1 MLSVTI
7 TEKDGPSTTSTFD
20 KTEVLIGRVKGNDV
34 VLPKTNVS
42 KRHSRIVVKD
52 GKIILIDLKSTNGT
66 FINGRKITGPH
77 VMQEGDKVFIGDFTI
92 EVHEVGGGAAPVQA
106 PIGMPNA
113 APIGMPNAAPMGVPA
128 SAPMGVPASA
138 PMGAPAPAAPAYGGV
153 PNVAPMP
160 AAPNASPLPPSVQPI
175 QNMPSHGPELSPNP
189 NFARPS
195 MSNMS
200 PIGGGAPLGVNSGIN
215 LGDSSIPQLNAP
227 SIGPANISA
236 PSMGG
241 DLSSPMGAGP
251 ALSAPSLSAPQSPSL
266 AGPSAQPLGASRPV
280 GGGSLNKLSPSNEG
294 VIDKSL
300 RLSGSAQAE
309 RSIASSKSLSGGS
322 RQNLNKKDFGAA
334 ALPEDIV
341 VDDARTIET
350 ENWIKAARIVMDKYL
365 TDNDFQMVASQPYP
379 PESDVQDTCYS
390 KLSKCVN
397 SMRSSLSGVN
407 IESLLDFLLKEACGL
422 GAIDSLIDDAEV
434 SAFTVYNFETIVVE
448 RKGRREISHLQ
459 FTSADTLYLAA
470 QRLLTFQGLNPQTPP
485 AISEIRFGDGTQVE
499 VLMPPVS
506 VASTTIVV
514 RKTNHEFNALSALVQ
529 HGYLSSEMDKFL
541 KLCVKARRNILIV
554 GAQGSGRTSLL
565 NALGSEIPN
574 GERIVTAEDTAM
586 LVLPQPYVISLEAQ
600 NSNISG
606 GELSTLVRQTSR
618 LRAERVLVDSI
629 KTPAEAGA
637 FVGAICAGAQGSIA
651 TLCALNANEGFNL
664 LKNMLQSDAASKGLL
679 GNIDIVITVRA
690 FTSAQRRI
698 VEISEVSCEDDGTYK
713 LIPLFGWLHG
723 GMGNMATGD
732 GQFKALGNI
741 PKFYRELERGGMALD
756 PSIFNA

>member
-92 EVHEVGGGAAPVQA
+92 EVHEVGGGAAPAQPPMGIPGPA
-106 PIGMPNA
+106 PMAMP
-113 APIGMPNAAPMGVPA
+113 APAPMGVPA
-128 SAPMGVPASA
+128 PAPI
-138 PMGAPAPAAPAYGGV
+138 GAPAPAAPAYGGV
-153 PNVAPMP
+153 PSV
-160 AAPNASPLPPSVQPI
+160 SPIQSPSPSPIPPRVQPM
-175 QNMPSHGPELSPNP
+175 QNMPQHAPELAPNP

-195 MSNMS
+195 MSNMA
-200 PIGGGAPLGVNSGIN
+200 PMGGGAPLGVNSGIN
-215 LGDSSIPQLNAP
+215 LGDSNAPQLNAP
-227 SIGPANISA
+227 SLGPANISA

-241 DLSSPMGAGP
+241 EISSPMGAGP
-251 ALSAPSLSAPQSPSL
+251 ALAAPSLSAPQGPSL

-280 GGGSLNKLSPSNEG
+280 GGASLNKLSPSNEG

-300 RLSGSAQAE
+300 RLSGASQAD
-309 RSIASSKSLSGGS
+309 RNVGSSKSLSGGS

-341 VDDARTIET
+341 VDDARTVES
-350 ENWIKAARIVMDKYL
+350 ENWIKAARVVMDKYL

-379 PESDVQDTCYS
+379 PESDIQDTCYS

-397 SMRSSLSGVN
+397 SMRASLSGVN

-422 GAIDSLIDDAEV
+422 GAIDSLIDDADV

-470 QRLLTFQGLNPQTPP
+470 QRLLTFQGINPQTPP
-485 AISEIRFGDGTQVE
+485 AVSEIRFGDGTQVE

-514 RKTNHEFNALSALVQ
+514 RKTSHEFNALSALVQ

-600 NSNISG
+600 NSNITG
-606 GELSTLVRQTSR
+606 GELSNLVKQSSR
-618 LRAERVLVDSI
+618 LRAERVLIDSI
-629 KTPAEAGA
+629 KTPAEAAA

-651 TLCALNANEGFNL
+651 TMCSLNSNEGFNL
-664 LKNMLQSDAASKGLL
+664 FKNMLMSDASSKGLL
-679 GNIDIVITVRA
+679 GNIDIVVTVRA

-698 VEISEVSCEDDGTYK
+698 VEISEVSCEDDGSYK

-723 GMGNMATGD
+723 GMGNMATGE